1 MFGNIQDAHVKQSA
15 QLKNTLVA
23 NGAIEILISIIRC
36 KDPSGPKFDYDQDIF
51 QKGGP
56 EWTAEFVLQT
66 DATLAMRRLLEVG
79 VFEAIS
85 GKKRVHQAVAAGVV
99 EVLVPHLYCTSCAAQ
114 YAAGALK
121 AISMYEEYRQG
132 IIDADGL
139 PALVT
144 LMKGDLEVEKSS
156 FRQTAECLHL
166 LSCTTTDKF
175 EEMGVLEA
183 CLEVSLNSKAGE
195 KPVLLSVLCAAN
207 ITAGQ
212 DDEAISTRM
221 EEVYRQVQL
230 GVHLCRWLNTS
241 LDKDQKPYFTI
252 KCSQVDM
259 LRSVCLLAA
268 SDVGRLQL
276 LSCFIKEDGSLK
288 KLSLLDILLKF
299 LMCSVQN
306 DKRVDIIMEILLHF
320 AFSEQGANLL
330 RNSKNGML
338 HLRDMSETTT
348 DVVSSEHC
356 RSARNILSVLK
367 GTLGV
372 TQPDTAQLQPTANR
386 RSSAPRAPA
395 APSVEKKMKK
405 KEKKNTTVEVKVG
418 NNEDNEYDNT
428 KDTGSSNDNYDC
440 NDDDD
445 TGVDIAD
452 NSPLIQQKSSEDLQR
467 TQLPH
472 VMISYSWAHQEA
484 IVEICRH
491 LRLAEIPY
499 WLDIEQMHGEINDR
513 MAEAIESCGVVI
525 VGVSSKYKL
534 SANCR
539 MEAEY
544 SNTSGKTIIP
554 LMMEKNYRAN
564 GWLGLLIAGK
574 LYYDVS
580 PEDENRENNIASVV
594 DVVKAAI
601 QREAAMMPS
610 DCLLRSQALF
620 NKNSSHAQAVVPV
633 SSCVSTSLDVSENVE
648 KQSGATQIVHKEGGG
663 PLVQLNSSGGL
674 SLDSVSLLIDQM
686 QMKLQVSIA
695 EQLSPVVKS
704 LRSIEDRL
712 DKIEGNLKKL

>member
-1 MFGNIQDAHVKQSA
+1 
-15 QLKNTLVA
+15 
-23 NGAIEILISIIRC
+23 
-36 KDPSGPKFDYDQDIF
+36 
-51 QKGGP
+51 
-56 EWTAEFVLQT
+56 
-66 DATLAMRRLLEVG
+66 
-79 VFEAIS
+79 
-85 GKKRVHQAVAAGVV
+85 
-99 EVLVPHLYCTSCAAQ
+99 
-114 YAAGALK
+114 
-121 AISMYEEYRQG
+121 
-132 IIDADGL
+132 
-139 PALVT
+139 
-144 LMKGDLEVEKSS
+144 
-156 FRQTAECLHL
+156 
-166 LSCTTTDKF
+166 
-175 EEMGVLEA
+175 
-183 CLEVSLNSKAGE
+183 
-195 KPVLLSVLCAAN
+195 
-207 ITAGQ
+207 
-212 DDEAISTRM
+212 
-221 EEVYRQVQL
+221 
-230 GVHLCRWLNTS
+230 
-241 LDKDQKPYFTI
+241 
-252 KCSQVDM
+252 
-259 LRSVCLLAA
+259 
-268 SDVGRLQL
+268 
-276 LSCFIKEDGSLK
+276 
-288 KLSLLDILLKF
+288 
-299 LMCSVQN
+299 
-306 DKRVDIIMEILLHF
+306 
-320 AFSEQGANLL
+320 
-330 RNSKNGML
+330 
-338 HLRDMSETTT
+338 
-348 DVVSSEHC
+348 
-356 RSARNILSVLK
+356 
-367 GTLGV
+367 
-372 TQPDTAQLQPTANR
+372 
-386 RSSAPRAPA
+386 
-395 APSVEKKMKK
+395 MKK
-405 KEKKNTTVEVKVG
+405 KEKKDTTVEVEVG

-428 KDTGSSNDNYDC
+428 KDTGSSNDNDDC
-440 NDDDD
+440 DDDDD

-472 VMISYSWAHQEA
+472 VMVSYSWAHQEA

-610 DCLLRSQALF
+610 DCLLRSLALF
-620 NKNSSHAQAVVPV
+620 NKNSSHAQAVVPM
-633 SSCVSTSLDVSENVE
+633 SSSVSTSLDVSENVE
-648 KQSGATQIVHKEGGG
+648 KQSGATQIVHKEGCG

-695 EQLSPVVKS
+695 EQLSPVVNS